1 MNYVLVN
8 HDTIKS
14 NISHL
19 IDFTDKEIMCVVKS
33 NAYGHG
39 LDQIVRTLHSQ
50 GINFFSTYYVE
61 EATEINRILPM
72 VNILHLGPVYSSD
85 ELVLLSKL
93 GVHVM
98 ITSLELLR
106 KVLANAD
113 LYENPIKIHIKLD
126 TGLSRNGIHYSR
138 FEHIKDEVFE
148 ILNHKNIDC
157 IGLMSHLMMNALQ
170 SKETEAQIQ
179 RFEDTCLQFAENEI
193 NVRYFHLGNTS
204 YLFHEGDKFSN
215 MVRVGIGI
223 YGLSCGIDYSDFGL
237 TINPALSFKSKIIST
252 KRINKG
258 DKVSYGGKFVSSADI
273 QIAVVAAGY
282 ADGIPRSSSKESYVL
297 VEGQKCKV
305 LGVICMNN
313 FIIDVTMIKNQV
325 KIGTEVIIFSDG
337 VNNSPTADD
346 WGVWSNTI
354 GYEVVTKVGNL
365 NKRFE

>member
-1 MNYVLVN
+1 MSHVFVN

-14 NISHL
+14 NISQL
-19 IDFTDKEIMCVVKS
+19 IDFSDKEIMCVVKS

-39 LDQIVRTLHSQ
+39 LEQIARTLHSQ

-61 EATEINRILPM
+61 EAIRINRILP
-72 VNILHLGPVYSSD
+72 VTNILHLGPVYSSE

-113 LYENPIKIHIKLD
+113 LYVNPIKIHIKLD
-126 TGLSRNGIHYSR
+126 TGLSRNGIHYSS
-138 FEHIKDEVFE
+138 FEHIKGEVFE

-157 IGLMSHLMMNALQ
+157 IGLMSHLMMNAIQ

-179 RFEDTCLQFAENEI
+179 RFEDTCLQFAEYEI
-193 NVRYFHLGNTS
+193 DVRYFHLGNTS
-204 YLFHEGDKFSN
+204 YLFHKGDKFSN

-237 TINPALSFKSKIIST
+237 TINPALSFTSKIIST

-258 DKVSYGGKFVSSADI
+258 DKVSYGGKFVSRTDI

-282 ADGIPRSSSKESYVL
+282 ADGIPRLSSTDAYVL
-297 VEGQKCKV
+297 VEGQKCKI

-313 FIIDVTMIKNQV
+313 FIIDVSKIEDQV
-325 KIGTEVIIFSDG
+325 EIGTEVVIFSDG

-354 GYEVVTKVGNL
+354 GYEVVTKVGNQ
-365 NKRFE
+365 NKCLE

>member
-1 MNYVLVN
+1 MTHVLVN

-14 NISHL
+14 NISQL
-19 IDFTDKEIMCVVKS
+19 IDFSDKEIMCVVKS

-39 LDQIVRTLHSQ
+39 LEQTVRTLQSQ

-61 EATEINRILPM
+61 EAIRINKISPKA
-72 VNILHLGPVYSSD
+72 NILHLGPVYSSD

-93 GVHVM
+93 GIHVM

-106 KVLANAD
+106 KVLANVD
-113 LYENPIKIHIKLD
+113 LYEKPIKIHIKLD

-138 FEHIKDEVFE
+138 FKHIKDEVFE

-157 IGLMSHLMMNALQ
+157 IGIMSHLMMNALQ

-179 RFEDTCLQFAENEI
+179 RFEDTCLQFTENEI

-258 DKVSYGGKFVSSADI
+258 DKVSYGGKFTSNADI

-282 ADGIPRSSSKESYVL
+282 ADGIPRSSSKEAYVL

-313 FIIDVTMIKNQV
+313 FIIDVSNIHNQV
-325 KIGTEVIIFSDG
+325 KIGTEVVIFSDG

-354 GYEVVTKVGNL
+354 GYEVVTKVGNMNNRL
-365 NKRFE
+365 D